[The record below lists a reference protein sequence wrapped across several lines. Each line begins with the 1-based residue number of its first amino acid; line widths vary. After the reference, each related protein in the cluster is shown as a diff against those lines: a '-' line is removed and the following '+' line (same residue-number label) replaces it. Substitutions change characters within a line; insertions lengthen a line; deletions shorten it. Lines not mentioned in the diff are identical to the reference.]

1 MFVYKSHHNDLI
13 IIKHL
18 LLRIKF
24 PTKHLFWVFHFLK
37 LLQWRHFVTYLWNN
51 PRSLTCHTH
60 AQPFYSSLDS
70 VQDNP
75 GELVP
80 EETFTHSHLSWSSV
94 IPYLLPPSITI
105 NGIPC
110 SIYVPGSLFPQS
122 LSKFSLVCLL
132 VWHPQLHTPYISS
145 PKHCLL
151 FAAHAHTITTCFAVV
166 PRLCHLNLVFL
177 SQPFT
182 SFNTTHPSNHS
193 HLCPLKCHLIFLS
206 YGPGLTS
213 VQHTTLDTT
222 AVQSPS
228 HYQWRPIRILVST
241 AASAFLSTFNMSPK

>member
-122 LSKFSLVCLL
+122 LSKSPLVYLL
-132 VWHPQLHTPYISS
+132 AWHPHLHTPHISS
-145 PKHCLL
+145 PNHCLL
-151 FAAHAHTITTCFAVV
+151 FAALPLTI
-166 PRLCHLNLVFL
+166 
-177 SQPFT
+177 
-182 SFNTTHPSNHS
+182 
-193 HLCPLKCHLIFLS
+193 S
-206 YGPGLTS
+206 YS
-213 VQHTTLDTT
+213 
-222 AVQSPS
+222 SKS
-228 HYQWRPIRILVST
+228 RLVST
-241 AASAFLSTFNMSPK
+241 FLVLPFWCLLNRMVPDMFQKSSKMVACVCVCEIVKRLYLTSLILFTFAIRELWHSATAIFT